1 MPKKEKH
8 KKNLAMPLGPILGFF
23 VGIISIYQGLDIIAG
38 ITLWITIWTAT
49 WWVFEA
55 VPIPV
60 ASLVP
65 ISMLPLFGPKLKAGC
80 AGIWAQTGSAFIGRV
95 FIV

>member
-1 MPKKEKH
+1 MVKKQNKI
-8 KKNLAMPLGPILGFF
+8 NRLMIIIGPLLGFF
-23 VGIISIYQGLDIIAG
+23 VGFFSIIKGLDIVAG
-38 ITLWITIWTAT
+38 ITLWITVWTAL

-65 ISMLPLFGPKLKAGC
+65 ISM
-80 AGIWAQTGSAFIGRV
+80 
-95 FIV
+95 